1 MDQTAPVMLRT
12 FVVDEVD
19 ARTGTRLVTGAVVP
33 RPIAWVG
40 TVDAAGVPN
49 LAPFS
54 FYNVVSTR
62 PPMVMFSTALRGGRP
77 KDSLANVRAVPEFT
91 VNLAT
96 AAHAEA
102 VNATSAE
109 VAPDVDEFRL
119 AGLDPVAL
127 PGTVAPAVVGCPV
140 VMACTVERFVD
151 LSEGGPDGY
160 VMTIGRVRS
169 FHVSPDLLDD
179 KGRIDQAR
187 CDAIARMG
195 GPLYARTTDRFAME
209 RPT

>member
-1 MDQTAPVMLRT
+1 MTQATSAPMRS
-12 FVVDEVD
+12 FVVDELD
-19 ARTGTRLVTGAVVP
+19 ARTGNRLVTGAVVP

-40 TVDAAGVPN
+40 TVGDDGTPN

-62 PPMVMFSTALRGGRP
+62 PPMVMFSTGLRGGQP
-77 KDSLANVRAVPEFT
+77 KDTLANVRAVPEFT
-91 VNLAT
+91 VNMAT

-109 VAPDVDEFRL
+109 VGPEVDEFHL
-119 AGLDPVAL
+119 AGLDAMAV
-127 PGTVAPAVVGCPV
+127 PGTVAPAVAGCPV
-140 VMACTVERFVD
+140 VMACAVERFVD
-151 LSEGGPDGY
+151 LSAGAPDGY

-169 FHVSPDLLDD
+169 FHVAPDLLDD
-179 KGRIDQAR
+179 RGRIDQAR

-195 GPLYARTTDRFAME
+195 GPHYARTTDRFAME